1 MGFFD
6 KLKKN
11 SKQNI
16 ENNREEQLSFDI
28 EYSSTSNGNL
38 QVEYFD
44 KDINFKKFYDV
55 TRLVIKREPL
65 NIENHQ
71 VYNCAVS
78 WYGSGDCKFLNEKT
92 GKFENISAQDYRG
105 VLLELDLE
113 LLEND
118 INYCNMVMKK
128 LLDKERV
135 EKYLENGLEETPK
148 QPCGKYVGGVKKTE
162 NGYTKFFSTT
172 VGQASHN
179 SELMVN
185 RRKEHREMLERK
197 KQKDIESKRAQIEK
211 LQREIDNM
219 ERC

>member
-1 MGFFD
+1 M
-6 KLKKN
+6 
-11 SKQNI
+11 
-16 ENNREEQLSFDI
+16 
-28 EYSSTSNGNL
+28 
-38 QVEYFD
+38 
-44 KDINFKKFYDV
+44 
-55 TRLVIKREPL
+55 
-65 NIENHQ
+65 
-71 VYNCAVS
+71 
-78 WYGSGDCKFLNEKT
+78 
-92 GKFENISAQDYRG
+92 
-105 VLLELDLE
+105 LLELDLE

-197 KQKDIESKRAQIEK
+197 KQKDIENKRAQIAK

>member
-92 GKFENISAQDYRG
+92 GKFENISA
-105 VLLELDLE
+105 
-113 LLEND
+113 
-118 INYCNMVMKK
+118 
-128 LLDKERV
+128 
-135 EKYLENGLEETPK
+135 
-148 QPCGKYVGGVKKTE
+148 
-162 NGYTKFFSTT
+162 
-172 VGQASHN
+172 
-179 SELMVN
+179 
-185 RRKEHREMLERK
+185 
-197 KQKDIESKRAQIEK
+197 
-211 LQREIDNM
+211 
-219 ERC
+219 